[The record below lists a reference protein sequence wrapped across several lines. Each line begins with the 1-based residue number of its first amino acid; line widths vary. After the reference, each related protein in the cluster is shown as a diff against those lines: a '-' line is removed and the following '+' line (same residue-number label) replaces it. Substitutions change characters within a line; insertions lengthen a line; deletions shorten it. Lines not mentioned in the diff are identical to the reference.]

1 MKRGVGFL
9 VLVLIVGAAVG
20 SLLGEILGHLVPSG
34 PIHTLFSYGASV
46 GVSPFTVHL
55 LIFDLTLG
63 LMMKVN
69 LCSIIGLVAAFLY
82 LRR

>member
-1 MKRGVGFL
+1 MKRGLGFF
-9 VLVLIVGAAVG
+9 VVVLIVGAVIG
-20 SLLGEILGHLVPSG
+20 SLLGEILGQIIPSG
-34 PIHTLFSYGASV
+34 PIHTIFSRGVSV

-63 LMMKVN
+63 LMLKVN
-69 LCSIIGLVAAFLY
+69 LCTIIGVVAAFVY